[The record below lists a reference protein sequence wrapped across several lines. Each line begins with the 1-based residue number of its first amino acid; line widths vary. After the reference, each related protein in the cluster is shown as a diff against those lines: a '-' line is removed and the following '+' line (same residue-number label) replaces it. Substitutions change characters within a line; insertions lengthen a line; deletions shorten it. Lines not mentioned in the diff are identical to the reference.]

1 MNMFVL
7 KSGYT
12 PYTPFSDGRFQ
23 KAEDRKKVKTFD
35 FHFG

>member
-1 MNMFVL
+1 MFVL

-23 KAEDRKKVKTFD
+23 KAEDRKKVEIFD

>member
-1 MNMFVL
+1 MFVL

-23 KAEDRKKVKTFD
+23 ISEGRKKVETFD